1 MPRKMRTVYL
11 DYNATTPLA
20 PAVQEAML
28 PFLTEHFGS
37 PSASHALGRAAYE
50 AVEDARTRV
59 AGLLGANRNEIV
71 FTSGG
76 AESNN
81 LALWGVALSRAPCA
95 TGHIVISAV
104 EHSSVFATAQFLES
118 LGYGL
123 TVVACDRQG
132 IVDPRGVEAAIRS
145 DTVLVSVMHANDE
158 IGAIQPIDRIADVCH
173 ARGLLLHTDAVQSV
187 GKIVTHVADLGVD
200 MLSLSGHKMYAPKGV
215 GALYARRGIALEPL
229 IHGAGHEGGLRGGTQ
244 NVANIVALGHA
255 CSLAERH
262 MSEAGDRMCALRDR
276 LAGHLL
282 EAVGPG
288 LTVNAAE
295 ALRLPNTLSVNF
307 PDANGRRLLSRL
319 PELCA
324 STAAAGND
332 QPENLCPT
340 LAAIGLPPGVAQGT
354 IRLSLGWYTS
364 KEDVDRA
371 ANLLLT
377 AWDGVRL

>member
-1 MPRKMRTVYL
+1 MRTVYL

-28 PFLTEHFGS
+28 PFLAEHFGV
-37 PSASHALGRAAYE
+37 PSAAHALGRAAHE

-59 AGLLGANRNEIV
+59 ARLLGANRNEIV

-76 AESNN
+76 TESNN
-81 LALWGVALSRAPCA
+81 LALWGVAMSRAPGA

-104 EHSSVFATAQFLES
+104 EHASVFAPAQFLES

-123 TVVACDRQG
+123 TIVGCDRQG
-132 IVDPRGVEAAIRS
+132 TVDPRSVEAAIRS

-158 IGAIQPIDRIADVCH
+158 IGTIEPIDRIADVCH
-173 ARGLLLHTDAVQSV
+173 ARGVLLHTDAVQSV
-187 GKIVTHVADLGVD
+187 GKIVTQVTDLGVD
-200 MLSLSGHKMYAPKGV
+200 LLSLSGHKMYAPKGV
-215 GALYARRGIALEPL
+215 GALFVRRGIALEPL
-229 IHGAGHEGGLRGGTQ
+229 IHGAGCEGGLRSGTQ

-255 CSLAERH
+255 CSLAEKE
-262 MSEAGDRMCALRDR
+262 MSEAGDRMSALRDR
-276 LAGHLL
+276 LADHLL
-282 EAVGPG
+282 EAVGPS
-288 LTVNAAE
+288 LTINAAE

-307 PDANGRRLLSRL
+307 PDANGQRLLSRL

-340 LAAIGLPPGVAQGT
+340 LAAIGLQPTVAQGT
-354 IRLSLGWYTS
+354 IRLTLGWYTCE
-364 KEDVDRA
+364 EDIDHA

-377 AWDGVRL
+377 AWDGVQL